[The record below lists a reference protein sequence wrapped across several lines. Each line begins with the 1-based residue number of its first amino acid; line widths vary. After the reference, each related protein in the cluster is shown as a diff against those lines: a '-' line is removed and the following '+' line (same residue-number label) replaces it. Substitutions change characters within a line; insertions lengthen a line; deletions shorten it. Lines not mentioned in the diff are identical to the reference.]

1 MRWASFESGFVSTNP
16 EPRGSAPESLEASN
30 VAADVPRNVRRFIMR
45 KSPWSVGA
53 IKRGVFGRE
62 FVRQTVQSKLV
73 RGVGAREKCRREY
86 TKTRATHA
94 KKCVAPVGVEKRIR
108 TENANQIAWSVADE
122 HRLDVESW
130 NLPSL
135 LLSRGRR
142 CPWQSWFPQ
151 AK

>member
-16 EPRGSAPESLEASN
+16 EHQGSAPESLEASN

-86 TKTRATHA
+86 TKNEGDAR
-94 KKCVAPVGVEKRIR
+94 KKMRRPRRGGETFLRRGTSNRIAR
-108 TENANQIAWSVADE
+108 YA
-122 HRLDVESW
+122 
-130 NLPSL
+130 
-135 LLSRGRR
+135 RGERH
-142 CPWQSWFPQ
+142 WDAGS
-151 AK
+151 